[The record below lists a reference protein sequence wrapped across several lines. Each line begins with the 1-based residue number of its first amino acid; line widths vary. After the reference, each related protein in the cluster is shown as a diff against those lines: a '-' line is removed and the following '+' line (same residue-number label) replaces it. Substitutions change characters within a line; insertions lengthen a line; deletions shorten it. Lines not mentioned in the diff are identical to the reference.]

1 VKSAADCE
9 ELSVLE
15 EVGCVVEV
23 LAVEAEA
30 AAGLELADWFESADE
45 ERTAE
50 LPAAAAAA
58 CSRREALAAPLAEQL
73 PVLERELLV
82 DEVLAA
88 LADSLAAELDAWRL
102 DELPVLVV
110 LRSK

>member
-1 VKSAADCE
+1 M
-9 ELSVLE
+9 LE

-23 LAVEAEA
+23 LAVEAEI
-30 AAGLELADWFESADE
+30 AAGLELVDWFESADE
-45 ERTAE
+45 ERAAE
-50 LPAAAAAA
+50 LPAAAA

-88 LADSLAAELDAWRL
+88 LADSLAAELDAGRL

>member
-1 VKSAADCE
+1 M
-9 ELSVLE
+9 LE
-15 EVGCVVEV
+15 EVACVVEV
-23 LAVEAEA
+23 LAVEAKV
-30 AAGLELADWFESADE
+30 AAGLELADWSWFESADE
-45 ERTAE
+45 EERPAE
-50 LPAAAAAA
+50 LLAAATA
-58 CSRREALAAPLAEQL
+58 CSRREALATPLAEQL

-88 LADSLAAELDAWRL
+88 LADSLAAELDAGRL